1 MTGAGLKKEDVMTRT
16 LLMFFL
22 IVTAATVAIADDAA
36 VSREGWLLARTQS
49 SVPTLDRAALPQSDL
64 GGMADLGGYQDNS
77 KSKLLKPILLSML
90 MPGLGE
96 VSMGYRRGYAL
107 MGADLATWF
116 GVKHFNDLGEEKR
129 DDYYKYLDEH
139 WSEDRLEAAFGSDV
153 NDFVGTF
160 YYDDAHDYTELS
172 LWVSREDDEREYY
185 ENAGKWDQFV
195 FGWDDFVDPRDL
207 FDPALDPPFT
217 SAYLR
222 DNERVSS
229 NRLLYR
235 EMRQES
241 NDAFHHRDTMLYIS
255 MMTRIVSV
263 FQVAYLGGVFSEDGR
278 YAAFDV
284 GGHSVG
290 LIAEP
295 RGFTATRLGFSV
307 SY

>member
-1 MTGAGLKKEDVMTRT
+1 MTGAGSKKEDVMTRT
-16 LLMFFL
+16 LLIFIL
-22 IVTAATVAIADDAA
+22 IATAATVAIADDAT

-64 GGMADLGGYQDNS
+64 GGMADLGGYQGNS
-77 KSKLLKPILLSML
+77 KSKLLKPILLSLL

-129 DDYYKYLDEH
+129 DDYYIYLDEH
-139 WSEDRLEAAFGSDV
+139 WSEDRLEAAFGNPNDDV
-153 NDFVGTF
+153 GSF
-160 YYDDAHDYTELS
+160 YYEVTNYEDLS
-172 LWVSREDDEREYY
+172 LWVSRDDDEREYY

-195 FGWDDFVDPRDL
+195 FGWDDFVDPRNWL
-207 FDPALDPPFT
+207 GVNAT
-217 SAYLR
+217 SADLR

>member
-1 MTGAGLKKEDVMTRT
+1 
-16 LLMFFL
+16 
-22 IVTAATVAIADDAA
+22 
-36 VSREGWLLARTQS
+36 
-49 SVPTLDRAALPQSDL
+49 
-64 GGMADLGGYQDNS
+64 MADLGGYQGNS
-77 KSKLLKPILLSML
+77 KSKLLKPILLSLL

-129 DDYYKYLDEH
+129 DDYYIYLDEH
-139 WSEDRLEAAFGSDV
+139 WSEDRLEAAFGNPNEDEGS
-153 NDFVGTF
+153 F
-160 YYDDAHDYTELS
+160 YYEVTNYEDLS
-172 LWVSREDDEREYY
+172 LWVSRDDDEREYY

-195 FGWDDFVDPRDL
+195 FGWDDFVDPRNWL
-207 FDPALDPPFT
+207 GVNAT
-217 SAYLR
+217 SADLR